1 MGSTTVELLFHPQRF
16 AVRMTII
23 SGMFENRSTCDNFY
37 QKVVKAVELSHNKP
51 IVCPVLIGR
60 AADLTALHVLVDQA
74 KRGEGQVAL
83 ISGEAGIGKS
93 RLVAEAKA
101 YAANQGFLLL
111 QGNCFQADRAFPYA
125 PFLDLLCSCFSGSS
139 PQTRHHDLAPFAQE
153 LSQFL
158 PDVTPLIPESTPL
171 LVPSAADPQQE
182 KRRLFVL
189 LLHFFTQQT
198 THQPLL
204 FIVEDLH
211 WSDDTSLELL
221 LYLARGCRH
230 LPILF
235 VLTYRSDEVSPEL
248 RHCLAEFDR
257 EHLAQDFSLKRLA
270 RADVDAMLQAIFAM
284 HQAAHTGLVESMYLL
299 TEGNPFFVEE
309 VLKSLIATGEI
320 ASKDGVWE
328 RTLLFG
334 THTRSPSIPRS
345 VQDVVYQRTKQ
356 LSTPAR
362 QVLTLAAVAGR
373 RFDLTILRQVMH
385 ADESHMLVLMKE
397 LVAAQFVTEEAADQF
412 SFRHALTRQAVY
424 SELLAGERRTL
435 HRTIAETI
443 EQRAFPSSILDAQ
456 LVDLAYH
463 FYEGGIWSK
472 AFEYGQRAGERALIL
487 YAPRAAIEHFTR
499 ALGALK
505 HLASTPPA
513 TLLRA
518 RGQAYETIGA
528 FEQARSD
535 YEHALSIAQQ
545 NQDGIMEW
553 QCLLDIG
560 FLWAGR
566 DYAQAGHWFRR
577 SLDRA
582 QVLADPKLHARSLNR
597 IGNWLVNTGRAADSL
612 QTHQEALAMFE
623 ALQDSQGMAE
633 TIDLL
638 GMANGI
644 YGDMVNAVEQYERA
658 IALLRALS
666 DHQGL
671 ISSLTTRAA
680 YACPGWAETTYS
692 VCEQPE
698 HCSRDITEALNL
710 ARQVESLVSQAY
722 VEWIAGGVFASF
734 GELGRGLAHA
744 QESLRIA
751 TEIKHAQ
758 WLSATY
764 FTLGRVYHLLL
775 EANLA
780 VQALETGLRLASDT
794 GSAWWIGNITAY
806 LARAYVLQG
815 ALPRAEAA
823 LKVVMP
829 REQPP
834 ANAPERRMSWAWGEL
849 ALASNEPEIALGIAD
864 RLLASAP
871 GAARAQPIP
880 WLLKLKGEALG
891 ALSRREE
898 AIQALEEATQGALA
912 RQERPLL
919 WQLHRVLGRQYQY
932 LKQEDLAQRNF
943 TSARQEIASLARTID
958 DVYLREHFLHAALAT
973 LPREKAV
980 AASRVAKEA
989 FGGLTERERE
999 VAAFIAQGKSNREIA
1014 DELVVSY
1021 RTVETHVG
1029 TILSKLAF
1037 SSRAQIAIWAV
1048 EIGLV

>member
-1 MGSTTVELLFHPQRF
+1 
-16 AVRMTII
+16 MT
-23 SGMFENRSTCDNFY
+23 
-37 QKVVKAVELSHNKP
+37 LSPNKP

-60 AADLTALHVLVDQA
+60 AADLTALQVLIDQA
-74 KRGEGQVAL
+74 KQGEGRVAL
-83 ISGEAGIGKS
+83 VSGEAGVGKS
-93 RLVAEAKA
+93 RLVAETKT
-101 YAANQGFLLL
+101 YATSQGFLPL

-125 PFLDLLCSCFSGSS
+125 PFLDLLRSYFSGSS
-139 PQTRHHDLAPFAQE
+139 PLTQQNDLALFAQD
-153 LSQFL
+153 LSRFL
-158 PDVTPLIPESTPL
+158 PDVTPFIPEHTPL
-171 LVPSAADPQQE
+171 IVPSSLDPQQE
-182 KRRLFVL
+182 KRHLFTL
-189 LLHFFTQQT
+189 LLHFFARQVTY
-198 THQPLL
+198 QPLL
-204 FIVEDLH
+204 FIIEDLH
-211 WSDDTSLELL
+211 WSDETSLELL
-221 LYLARGCRH
+221 LYLVRGCTH

-248 RHCLAEFDR
+248 RHSLAEFDR

-270 RADVDAMLQAIFAM
+270 RADVDAMLQAIFTM

-320 ASKDGVWE
+320 TSKDGVWE

-334 THTRSPSIPRS
+334 AHTRSPSIPRS
-345 VQDVVYQRTKQ
+345 VQDAVYQRTKQ
-356 LSTPAR
+356 LSPLAR

-373 RFDLTILRQVMH
+373 RFDLTILREVMH
-385 ADESHMLVLMKE
+385 ADEYHMLVLMKE
-397 LVAAQFVTEEAADQF
+397 LVVAQFVTEEATDQF

-424 SELLAGERRTL
+424 SELLAGERRAL

-443 EQRAFPSSILDAQ
+443 EQHALPSSILDAQ

-463 FYEGGIWSK
+463 FYEGDVWSK
-472 AFEYGQRAGERALIL
+472 AVEYGQRAGERALIL

-518 RGQAYETIGA
+518 RGQAYETIGE

-545 NQDGIMEW
+545 AQDGIMEW
-553 QCLLDIG
+553 QSLLDIG

-566 DYAQAGHWFRR
+566 DYAQAGHWFRK
-577 SLDRA
+577 SLERA

-597 IGNWLVNTGRAADSL
+597 VGNWLVNTGLVADSL
-612 QTHQEALAMFE
+612 RTHQEALAIFE
-623 ALQDSQGMAE
+623 ALHDTQGMAE

-658 IALLRALS
+658 IALFRSLS

-680 YACPGWAETTYS
+680 YACPGWVETTYS

-698 HCSRDITEALNL
+698 HCSRDIMEALSL
-710 ARQVESLVSQAY
+710 ARQVESLTAQAY
-722 VEWIAGGVFASF
+722 VGWNGGGSLASF
-734 GELGRGLAHA
+734 GELGRGFTLA
-744 QESLRIA
+744 QEALRIA
-751 TEIKHAQ
+751 TEIQHSQ
-758 WLSATY
+758 WLAATY

-780 VQALETGLRLASDT
+780 VQALEAGLRLASDI

-806 LARAYVLQG
+806 LARAYLLQG

-823 LKVVMP
+823 LKAVMP

-834 ANAPERRMSWAWGEL
+834 KNAPERRISWAWGEL
-849 ALASNEPEIALGIAD
+849 ALASNEPEMALGIAD
-864 RLLASAP
+864 RLLASVP
-871 GAARAQPIP
+871 GATTAQPIP

-891 ALSRREE
+891 VLGHREE

-919 WQLHRVLGRQYQY
+919 WQLHRALGRQYQSF
-932 LKQEDLAQRNF
+932 KQEDLAQRNF
-943 TSARQEIASLARTID
+943 TSARQSITSLASTID
-958 DVYLREHFLHAALAT
+958 DVYLREHFLHAALTT
-973 LPREKAV
+973 LPREKSLSV
-980 AASRVAKEA
+980 SRVAKEA

-999 VAAFIAQGKSNREIA
+999 VAVLIARGKSNREIA
-1014 DELVVSY
+1014 DELIVSY

-1037 SSRAQIAIWAV
+1037 SSRAQIAVWAV
-1048 EIGLV
+1048 EIGLMKQIQ

>member
-1 MGSTTVELLFHPQRF
+1 MQ
-16 AVRMTII
+16 
-23 SGMFENRSTCDNFY
+23 C
-37 QKVVKAVELSHNKP
+37 
-51 IVCPVLIGR
+51 
-60 AADLTALHVLVDQA
+60 
-74 KRGEGQVAL
+74 
-83 ISGEAGIGKS
+83 
-93 RLVAEAKA
+93 
-101 YAANQGFLLL
+101 
-111 QGNCFQADRAFPYA
+111 
-125 PFLDLLCSCFSGSS
+125 
-139 PQTRHHDLAPFAQE
+139 
-153 LSQFL
+153 
-158 PDVTPLIPESTPL
+158 
-171 LVPSAADPQQE
+171 
-182 KRRLFVL
+182 
-189 LLHFFTQQT
+189 
-198 THQPLL
+198 
-204 FIVEDLH
+204 
-211 WSDDTSLELL
+211 
-221 LYLARGCRH
+221 
-230 LPILF
+230 
-235 VLTYRSDEVSPEL
+235 
-248 RHCLAEFDR
+248 
-257 EHLAQDFSLKRLA
+257 
-270 RADVDAMLQAIFAM
+270 
-284 HQAAHTGLVESMYLL
+284 
-299 TEGNPFFVEE
+299 
-309 VLKSLIATGEI
+309 
-320 ASKDGVWE
+320 
-328 RTLLFG
+328 
-334 THTRSPSIPRS
+334 
-345 VQDVVYQRTKQ
+345 
-356 LSTPAR
+356 
-362 QVLTLAAVAGR
+362 
-373 RFDLTILRQVMH
+373 
-385 ADESHMLVLMKE
+385 
-397 LVAAQFVTEEAADQF
+397 
-412 SFRHALTRQAVY
+412 SFRHALTRQAIY
-424 SELLAGERRTL
+424 SELLTGERRTL

-443 EQRAFPSSILDAQ
+443 ERHTFPSSILDAQ
-456 LVDLAYH
+456 LVDLSYH
-463 FYEGGIWSK
+463 FFEGEVWSK
-472 AFEYGQRAGERALIL
+472 AVEYGQRAGERALIL

-513 TLLRA
+513 TLLQA
-518 RGQAYETIGA
+518 RGQAYDTIGA

-535 YEHALSIAQQ
+535 YEHALSIARQT
-545 NQDGIMEW
+545 QDGIMEW

-566 DYAQAGHWFRR
+566 DYAQAGDWFRK

-597 IGNWLVNTGRAADSL
+597 IGNWLVNTGRVADGL
-612 QTHQEALAMFE
+612 QTHQEALAIFE
-623 ALQDSQGMAE
+623 ALHDTQGMAE

-644 YGDMVNAVEQYERA
+644 YGDIVNAVEQYERA
-658 IALLRALS
+658 IALFRSLS

-710 ARQVESLVSQAY
+710 ARQVESLTAQAY
-722 VEWIAGGVFASF
+722 VGWIAGGVFASF

-751 TEIKHAQ
+751 TEIQHAQ

-780 VQALETGLRLASDT
+780 VQAFETGLRLASDT

-815 ALPRAEAA
+815 ALPGAEAA
-823 LKVVMP
+823 LKAVMP
-829 REQPP
+829 REQSP

-849 ALASNEPEIALGIAD
+849 ALASDEPEMALGIAD
-864 RLLASAP
+864 RLLASTP

-919 WQLHRVLGRQYQY
+919 WQLHRALGRQYQY

-943 TSARQEIASLARTID
+943 TSARQGIASLARTID
-958 DVYLREHFLHAALAT
+958 DVYLREHFLRAALAT
-973 LPREKAV
+973 LPREKLV
-980 AASRVAKEA
+980 TASRVAKEA

-1037 SSRAQIAIWAV
+1037 TSRAQIAVWAV
-1048 EIGLV
+1048 EIGLVKQSE

>member
-1 MGSTTVELLFHPQRF
+1 MALAR
-16 AVRMTII
+16 
-23 SGMFENRSTCDNFY
+23 
-37 QKVVKAVELSHNKP
+37 NKP

-60 AADLTALHVLVDQA
+60 AADLTALYVLVDQA

-101 YAANQGFLLL
+101 YAASQGFIPL
-111 QGNCFQADRAFPYA
+111 QGNCFQTDSAFPYA
-125 PFLDLLCSCFSGSS
+125 PFLDLLRSYFSSS
-139 PQTRHHDLAPFAQE
+139 SLVTGHHDLAPFAQE

-158 PDVTPLIPESTPL
+158 PDVTPLV
-171 LVPSAADPQQE
+171 VPSAPDPQQE
-182 KRRLFVL
+182 KRRLFAL

-211 WSDDTSLELL
+211 WSDETSLELL

-257 EHLAQDFSLKRLA
+257 EHLAQDFSLQRLD
-270 RADVDAMLQAIFAM
+270 RADVDAMLGAIFAM
-284 HQAAHTGLVESMYLL
+284 HQAMHTGLVESMYAL
-299 TEGNPFFVEE
+299 TEGNPFFIEE

-334 THTRSPSIPRS
+334 THTRQPSIPRS
-345 VQDVVYQRTKQ
+345 MQDAVYQRTKQ
-356 LSTPAR
+356 LSTAAR
-362 QVLTLAAVAGR
+362 QVLILAAVAGR
-373 RFDLTILRQVMH
+373 RFDLTILQQVMDT
-385 ADESHMLVLMKE
+385 DEPHMLMFMRE
-397 LVAAQFVTEEAADQF
+397 LIAAQLVIEDAANQF

-424 SELLAGERRTL
+424 AELLVGERRML
-435 HRTIAETI
+435 HLRIAETI
-443 EQRAFPSSILDAQ
+443 EQHTFPSSILDAQ

-463 FYEGGIWSK
+463 FSEGEGWSK
-472 AFEYGQRAGERALIL
+472 AVDYGQRAGERALIL

-505 HLASTPPA
+505 HLASTPSA
-513 TLLRA
+513 TLLQA
-518 RGQAYETIGA
+518 RGQAYETIGE

-545 NQDGIMEW
+545 TQDGIMEW

-582 QVLADPKLHARSLNR
+582 QALADPKLHARSLNR
-597 IGNWLVNTGRAADSL
+597 IGNWLVNTGRVADGL
-612 QTHQEALAMFE
+612 QTHQEAPAMFE

-638 GMANGI
+638 GMANGF
-644 YGDMVNAVEQYERA
+644 YGDIVNAVEQYERA
-658 IALLRALS
+658 IALFRSLS

-710 ARQVESLVSQAY
+710 ARQVESLTAQAY
-722 VEWIAGGVFASF
+722 VGWNGGGSLASF
-734 GELGRGLAHA
+734 GELGRGFTLA
-744 QESLRIA
+744 QEALRIA
-751 TEIKHAQ
+751 TEIQHAQ
-758 WLSATY
+758 WLAATY
-764 FTLGRVYHLLL
+764 FTLGRVYYLLL

-806 LARAYVLQG
+806 LARAYLLQG
-815 ALPRAEAA
+815 ALPRAEAV
-823 LKVVMP
+823 LKAVMA
-829 REQPP
+829 RSQPP
-834 ANAPERRMSWAWGEL
+834 ANAPERRISWAWGEL
-849 ALASNEPEIALGIAD
+849 ALASDEPEMALGIVD

-871 GAARAQPIP
+871 GATRAQPIP

-891 ALSRREE
+891 ALGRREE
-898 AIQALEEATQGALA
+898 AVQALEEATQGAMA

-919 WQLHRVLGRQYQY
+919 WQLHRVLGRHYQY
-932 LKQEDLAQRNF
+932 LKQEDLAQHNF
-943 TSARQEIASLARTID
+943 TSARQSIASLASTID
-958 DVYLREHFLHAALAT
+958 DVYLCEHFSRAALTT
-973 LPREKAV
+973 LPREKTV
-980 AASRVAKEA
+980 SVNRVAKEA

-999 VAAFIAQGKSNREIA
+999 VAALIARGKSNREIA
-1014 DELVVSY
+1014 DELIVSY

-1037 SSRAQIAIWAV
+1037 SSRAQIAVWAV
-1048 EIGLV
+1048 EIGLVKQTE

>member
-1 MGSTTVELLFHPQRF
+1 MQ
-16 AVRMTII
+16 
-23 SGMFENRSTCDNFY
+23 C
-37 QKVVKAVELSHNKP
+37 
-51 IVCPVLIGR
+51 
-60 AADLTALHVLVDQA
+60 
-74 KRGEGQVAL
+74 
-83 ISGEAGIGKS
+83 
-93 RLVAEAKA
+93 
-101 YAANQGFLLL
+101 
-111 QGNCFQADRAFPYA
+111 
-125 PFLDLLCSCFSGSS
+125 
-139 PQTRHHDLAPFAQE
+139 
-153 LSQFL
+153 
-158 PDVTPLIPESTPL
+158 
-171 LVPSAADPQQE
+171 
-182 KRRLFVL
+182 
-189 LLHFFTQQT
+189 
-198 THQPLL
+198 
-204 FIVEDLH
+204 
-211 WSDDTSLELL
+211 
-221 LYLARGCRH
+221 
-230 LPILF
+230 
-235 VLTYRSDEVSPEL
+235 
-248 RHCLAEFDR
+248 
-257 EHLAQDFSLKRLA
+257 
-270 RADVDAMLQAIFAM
+270 
-284 HQAAHTGLVESMYLL
+284 
-299 TEGNPFFVEE
+299 
-309 VLKSLIATGEI
+309 
-320 ASKDGVWE
+320 
-328 RTLLFG
+328 
-334 THTRSPSIPRS
+334 
-345 VQDVVYQRTKQ
+345 
-356 LSTPAR
+356 
-362 QVLTLAAVAGR
+362 
-373 RFDLTILRQVMH
+373 
-385 ADESHMLVLMKE
+385 
-397 LVAAQFVTEEAADQF
+397 
-412 SFRHALTRQAVY
+412 SFRHALTRQAIY
-424 SELLAGERRTL
+424 SELLTGERRTL

-443 EQRAFPSSILDAQ
+443 ERHTFPSSILDAQ
-456 LVDLAYH
+456 LVDLSYH
-463 FYEGGIWSK
+463 FFEGEVWSK
-472 AFEYGQRAGERALIL
+472 AVEYGQRAGERALIL

-513 TLLRA
+513 TLLQA
-518 RGQAYETIGA
+518 RGQAYDTIGA

-535 YEHALSIAQQ
+535 YEHALSIARQT
-545 NQDGIMEW
+545 QDGIMEW

-566 DYAQAGHWFRR
+566 DYAQAGDWFRK

-597 IGNWLVNTGRAADSL
+597 IGNWLVNTGRVADGL

-623 ALQDSQGMAE
+623 ALHDTQGMAE
-633 TIDLL
+633 AIDLL

-644 YGDMVNAVEQYERA
+644 YGDIVNAVEQYERA
-658 IALLRALS
+658 IALFRSLS

-710 ARQVESLVSQAY
+710 ARQVESLTAQAY
-722 VEWIAGGVFASF
+722 VGWIAGGVFASF

-751 TEIKHAQ
+751 TEIQHAQ

-780 VQALETGLRLASDT
+780 VQAFETGLRLASDT

-815 ALPRAEAA
+815 ALPGAEAA
-823 LKVVMP
+823 LKAVMP
-829 REQPP
+829 REQSP

-849 ALASNEPEIALGIAD
+849 ALASDEPEMALGIAD
-864 RLLASAP
+864 RLLASTP

-919 WQLHRVLGRQYQY
+919 WQLHRALGRQYQY

-943 TSARQEIASLARTID
+943 TSARQGIASLARTID
-958 DVYLREHFLHAALAT
+958 DVYLREHFLRAALAT
-973 LPREKAV
+973 LPREKLV
-980 AASRVAKEA
+980 TASRVAKEA

-1037 SSRAQIAIWAV
+1037 TSRAQIAVWAV
-1048 EIGLV
+1048 EIGLVKQSE